1 MRSKLL
7 FFSTIRRNSYHQSQ
21 SWNGSLRLRTGRGKL
36 AGSRR
41 DTLINYAYLLSLL
54 DPTPLARLA
63 SLLWWNRAARRVIG
77 NQYSYPT
84 LETFLA
90 WRKSDRDPSSAAK
103 KLPLAKEEPSLPS
116 SLPASPH
123 YLLLPCFCAP
133 LFHATPSWKSRGRF
147 FETKKGDEKGVG
159 MNFLFLSIWGGG
171 GGEEI
176 QFVRSSRNG
185 DRGPKITK
193 IDHCINFSSR
203 NQGFIP
209 DSFFFTRFFSLDR
222 KRISFVQWP
231 SFSPLGG
238 ESLTEGN
245 LTPRR
250 VSFLYDALRSYCVYP
265 KGICAVKN

>member
-171 GGEEI
+171 GEEI
-176 QFVRSSRNG
+176 QFVRSRNG

-193 IDHCINFSSR
+193 IDHVWIFLLVTKVSSPILFSSL
-203 NQGFIP
+203 
-209 DSFFFTRFFSLDR
+209 DFFLWIGNEYR
-222 KRISFVQWP
+222 
-231 SFSPLGG
+231 SFSGRL
-238 ESLTEGN
+238 
-245 LTPRR
+245 
-250 VSFLYDALRSYCVYP
+250 FLRSGEKV
-265 KGICAVKN
+265 

>member
-171 GGEEI
+171 RGGDTI
-176 QFVRSSRNG
+176 RSFVEKWGSWTENNENWSLYE
-185 DRGPKITK
+185 
-193 IDHCINFSSR
+193 
-203 NQGFIP
+203 
-209 DSFFFTRFFSLDR
+209 FFFS
-222 KRISFVQWP
+222 
-231 SFSPLGG
+231 
-238 ESLTEGN
+238 
-245 LTPRR
+245 
-250 VSFLYDALRSYCVYP
+250 
-265 KGICAVKN
+265 